1 LLENKYFLISFFL
14 FFAII
19 PLVGWGEIYA
29 MGIDPQSNHRLFY
42 VDSLHDQVY
51 YPAASTL
58 SDQPLTSP
66 GISLKGARR
75 ESFAAPLPE
84 KGLCR
89 HGAAIHAVKEN
100 KNLCFRSRRPT
111 PYQGFFQILQII
123 FSPTKG

>member
-1 LLENKYFLISFFL
+1 MENKYFLISFFL

-66 GISLKGARR
+66 GISLKGQD
-75 ESFAAPLPE
+75 ESRLLHPCRKKAFAAMGLPYM
-84 KGLCR
+84 
-89 HGAAIHAVKEN
+89 
-100 KNLCFRSRRPT
+100 P
-111 PYQGFFQILQII
+111 
-123 FSPTKG
+123 